1 MNSLLSLWHYR
12 YALRNL
18 VAYDLKVRY
27 KKSVLGF
34 LWSLINPLVLILTF
48 LVVFKYLWGNKE
60 PNYTVKLFTTI
71 LAWRFFSG
79 AVLDGAK
86 SVATRLALVK
96 RVSFPRIV
104 LPATKLISNFVD
116 FVLALGVLA
125 VFFAAARVTVNW
137 PYLPLAV
144 LALVTQIVFSFGL
157 MLLLAGASVFYSDVE
172 FVAGNVLQMLFF
184 LSPVLY
190 SPKLVTEHSM
200 PQALK
205 TIYFL
210 NPVAPWMMA
219 YSSLLP
225 EQEPTGLLPAYYT
238 FLGISVALAL
248 VTLVVGV
255 LVFRRIEPSFAKEG

>member
-1 MNSLLSLWHYR
+1 MNSLTSLWRYR

-18 VAYDLKVRY
+18 VTYDLKVRY

-48 LVVFKYLWGNKE
+48 LVVFKYIWQNPE
-60 PNYTVKLFTTI
+60 PNYTVKLFTTV

-86 SVATRLALVK
+86 SVASRLALVK
-96 RVSFPRIV
+96 RVSFPRVV

-125 VFFAAARVTVNW
+125 LFFAAARVTVNW

-144 LALVTQIVFSFGL
+144 SALVVQIVFSFGL
-157 MLLLAGASVFYSDVE
+157 MLILAAVSVFYSDVE
-172 FVAGNVLQMLFF
+172 FVAGNLLQMLFF

-190 SPKLVTEHSM
+190 PARLITQHPM
-200 PQALK
+200 PQLFK
-205 TIYFL
+205 TLYFL

-219 YSSLLP
+219 YSSVLPGHEPAVLLP
-225 EQEPTGLLPAYYT
+225 TYYT
-238 FLGISVALAL
+238 FFSISIAVAL

-255 LVFRRIEPSFAKEG
+255 RLFERMEPSFAKEG

>member
-1 MNSLLSLWHYR
+1 MNSLTSLWRYR
-12 YALRNL
+12 YALRSL
-18 VAYDLKVRY
+18 VTYDLKVRY

-34 LWSLINPLVLILTF
+34 LWSLLNPVLLILTY
-48 LVVFKYLWGNKE
+48 LVAFKYIWQNPE
-60 PNYTVKLFTTI
+60 PNYTVKLFTTV

-96 RVSFPRIV
+96 RVSFPRVV

-125 VFFAAARVTVNW
+125 VFFAAVGVTVNW

-144 LALVTQIVFSFGL
+144 SALVTQIVFSFGL
-157 MLLLAGASVFYSDVE
+157 MLILAGASVFYSDVE
-172 FVAGNVLQMLFF
+172 FVANNVLQMLFF

-190 SPKLVTEHSM
+190 SAETVTKHPM
-200 PQALK
+200 PEVFK

-219 YSSLLP
+219 YSSVLP
-225 EQEPTGLLPAYYT
+225 EHEPTKLLPAYYT
-238 FLGISVALAL
+238 FFAISAALAL

-255 LVFRRIEPSFAKEG
+255 LVFRRTEPSFAKEG